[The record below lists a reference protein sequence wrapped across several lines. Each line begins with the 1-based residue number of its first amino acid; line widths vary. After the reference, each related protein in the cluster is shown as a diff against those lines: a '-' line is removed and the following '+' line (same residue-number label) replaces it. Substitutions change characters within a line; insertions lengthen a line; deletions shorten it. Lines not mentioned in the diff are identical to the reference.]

1 MNYLEFVTVVISAL
15 AWPIATIVLAFLVRS
30 PLRLVLLSLTRLK
43 YKDMEIDFG
52 RELSRIEAEAK
63 SIDLT
68 HTPVPEPHGHGPENS
83 TERLRE
89 AARLTN
95 DFPEPAVALGW
106 AAVEQELQAAAIRL
120 RLAVD
125 PGRSAAPLRI
135 IPVLRADG
143 YLDDRMNDILNRMR
157 NLRNMAVHGSYSG
170 QPVTSDEAR
179 EFLALAGGVVERL
192 KALRKVSEG

>member
-1 MNYLEFVTVVISAL
+1 MNYLEFVAAVVGAL
-15 AWPIATIVLAFLVRS
+15 AWPVATIVLAFLVRS
-30 PLRLVLLSLTRLK
+30 PLRRVLLSLTRLK

-68 HTPVPEPHGHGPENS
+68 PAPVPEPYGHGPENS
-83 TERLRE
+83 TEQLRE

-125 PGRSAAPLRI
+125 QGRSAAPLRI

-170 QPVTSDEAR
+170 QPVTADEAR
-179 EFLALAGGVVERL
+179 EFLALAGGVIERL
-192 KALRKVSEG
+192 KALRKESEG